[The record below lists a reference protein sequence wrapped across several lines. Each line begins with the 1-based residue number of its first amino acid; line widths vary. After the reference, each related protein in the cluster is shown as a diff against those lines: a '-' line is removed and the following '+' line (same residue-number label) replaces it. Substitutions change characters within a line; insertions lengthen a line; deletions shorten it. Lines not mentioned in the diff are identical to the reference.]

1 MGPRP
6 GIESGICE
14 QVQVSEPPGS
24 LDSFIVC
31 RPLAG
36 ARAWCSVDARICLP
50 GSPRTRWISGC
61 TTSLPCVSVVEKL
74 FHLIFFFSFSFCKPS
89 YTMAGAGKRQKEAAG
104 FHGTL

>member
-36 ARAWCSVDARICLP
+36 VRAWCPVDARICLP
-50 GSPRTRWISGC
+50 GSRRTRWISGC
-61 TTSLPCVSVVEKL
+61 PTSLPCVSAVEKL
-74 FHLIFFFSFSFCKPS
+74 FHLIFFSFSLCKPS